1 MRKSY
6 IDNVRW
12 ITVVVVVFYHVIYMY
27 ATESVTTGLGRI
39 TQLETQYYD
48 ILMYF
53 VYPWIMTV
61 LFLVAG
67 MCSRYYLERHTDR
80 EFLRSRTTR
89 LLVPSTAGLFAFQFI
104 QGYINVMLND
114 GLSDMPGVPV
124 PVDRLWELG
133 GRAGVPALILLAIPV
148 WLMAQ
153 ILNTPIIVVYRFG
166 LYGAVFLIGYFVMS
180 HDEVVERLKK
190 SWVLFLAA
198 TLVLG
203 IVFCGRYFGQNYA
216 DAPINRSPLF
226 LCYSWSAC
234 MAMIGG
240 MAKYGDF
247 SNAFTRWMGKRSFG
261 LYVFHYLGISAVALW
276 IAKPGLLPAPAVY
289 LISLI
294 AGFAVSF
301 VLNAVISMLPFF
313 RWAVLGIKGDKHV
326 QG

>member
-114 GLSDMPGVPV
+114 GLSYMPGVPF
-124 PVDRLWELG
+124 PVKAMIIILSGIGVLWFIQVLWVLSVLLILIRRIEKDRL
-133 GRAGVPALILLAIPV
+133 
-148 WLMAQ
+148 
-153 ILNTPIIVVYRFG
+153 
-166 LYGAVFLIGYFVMS
+166 GAVFLIGYFVMS

-301 VLNAVISMLPFF
+301 VLNAVISRLPFF